1 MTRVLYVIV
10 LLSWVGVTSFF
21 DTSHNTSASESDG
34 CVSVVYLV
42 VVLLINVLEIVLWT
56 LDNRFIINIL
66 SETT

>member
-1 MTRVLYVIV
+1 MTQVLYVIV

-21 DTSHNTSASESDG
+21 DTSHNTSASERDG

-42 VVLLINVLEIVLWT
+42 VVLLINVLETVLWT